1 MDLIERLTAALNAG
15 RPVPR
20 HVARHVARAQPYL
33 AMPAN
38 ERPTRALGV
47 VGGDDASS
55 STPQASWSSAWL
67 DAPESDRISIGVAIL
82 DLMTQR
88 GAVRHVHDAAAMLP
102 ALGRVAPPHHEEDRH
117 AVLDLARRIAGTGWY
132 GTSPVS
138 YAIAMLERTR
148 AAGVSLD
155 GDARRIDALVTAIT
169 THHGLSTA
177 ELGRSRTRLLSL
189 AHPDHLDLDL
199 IVTHD
204 TWGTAVRTWLA
215 DHPEAA
221 TAGPLITH
229 LGRASSVTPTRR
241 WTQELHPFLEQPVTE
256 PLVRHM
262 VDASFESR
270 ITSGMGADW
279 IGTAGTHPANGAIV
293 RGAYWAAA
301 AGWAV
306 APNTW
311 SWVPETLARAGAHW
325 ALSPRNDNYPRDER
339 LANTT
344 VWLLADIATPET
356 LVALGRIKAR
366 VRSRNVSKQLSRALE
381 RAATN
386 AGITPGELL
395 ELSVPTCGLDP
406 SGHRELPVG
415 DGAAVLTLDPDGEA
429 SLTWLDAAAK
439 VTRTVPKAL
448 GASDPSAVTSAKAE
462 LKELR
467 LALSVERSRLE
478 DLLVEDRSWTAEAWR
493 EHYLQHPLTAALA
506 RRLIW
511 QVEGSTDGADGTS
524 GADGGAWTCVPH
536 ADGWLWSDGA
546 QRELPDHAQV
556 TLWHPARASVAEVQ
570 AWRER
575 LLATRIRQP
584 FKQAWREVYLLTPA
598 EETTAT
604 YSNRFASHILDYP
617 VARALMGARRWA
629 SNYLGPFDGGF
640 EGIARRD
647 FPAHDLRA
655 AFYHDAVEEGVDVVQ
670 HCATDQVRFW
680 RLSDRAETPVALTEI
695 PPLVLSEAMRD
706 VDLFVG
712 VSSIAADENWA
723 DGGPDRRD
731 RFGLYWETTA
741 FGELDGSAETRR
753 QALELLIPQLAIA
766 DRLTLDGRFLR
777 VRGELATYRIHLGSG
792 NILMEPGD
800 VYLCIVP
807 ARSAAARADR
817 VFLPFDDDHR
827 LSLILSKAVLLADD
841 RRITDPTIVA
851 QIEAHGRSR

>member
-1 MDLIERLTAALNAG
+1 MDLIGRLTAALNGG

-20 HVARHVARAQPYL
+20 HIARHVQRAQPYL
-33 AMPAN
+33 AMLPSTGQEVTLATAGGN
-38 ERPTRALGV
+38 GRP
-47 VGGDDASS
+47 S
-55 STPQASWSSAWL
+55 STLQTPWASTWL
-67 DAPESDRISIGVAIL
+67 DAPESERVSIGIAIL
-82 DLMTQR
+82 DLMTHR
-88 GAVRHVHDAAAMLP
+88 EAVERIYAVGPTTLA
-102 ALGRVAPPHHEEDRH
+102 ALGRIAPAHDADDRH
-117 AVLDLARRIAGTGWY
+117 AVLDLARQVGRTGWY
-132 GTSPVS
+132 GPSPVS
-138 YAIAMLERTR
+138 YAIAVLERSR
-148 AAGVSLD
+148 AAGVGMD
-155 GDARRIDALVTAIT
+155 GDAPRIEALVTAIT
-169 THHGLSTA
+169 TRHGLTTA
-177 ELGRSRTRLLSL
+177 ELGRLRTRLLAL
-189 AHPDHLDLDL
+189 ARPDRLDLDL
-199 IVTHD
+199 IAAHD
-204 TWGTAVRTWLA
+204 TWGTAVRTWLSR
-215 DHPEAA
+215 HPEAG
-221 TAGPLITH
+221 TTGPLITH
-229 LGRASSVTPTRR
+229 LARATSVTPTRR
-241 WTQELHPFLEQPVTE
+241 WTQELRAFLELPVTE

-262 VDASFESR
+262 VDASFEAR
-270 ITSGMGADW
+270 ITSGMGSDW
-279 IGTAGTHPANGAIV
+279 IGSAGIHPANGASV

-306 APNTW
+306 APDAW
-311 SWVPETLARAGAHW
+311 SWVPETLARAGGHW

-356 LVALGRIKAR
+356 LVALGLIKAR
-366 VRSRNVSKQLSRALE
+366 VRSRNVSKQLARALE
-381 RAATN
+381 RAADN
-386 AGITPGELL
+386 AGITTGELL

-406 SGHRELPVG
+406 SGHHELPVG
-415 DGAAVLTLDPDGEA
+415 DGVAVLSLDPDGEA
-429 SLTWLDAAAK
+429 SLTWRDAMGK

-467 LALSVERSRLE
+467 LALSIERSRLE
-478 DLLVEDRSWTAEAWR
+478 DLLVEGRSWTAAAWR
-493 EHYLQHPLTAALA
+493 EHYLEHPLTAALA

-511 QVEGSTDGADGTS
+511 QVDLE
-524 GADGGAWTCVPH
+524 ADGGAWTCVPH

-546 QRELPDHAQV
+546 QRELPEQARI

-598 EETTAT
+598 EETTST
-604 YSNRFASHILDYP
+604 YSNRFAGHILDYP
-617 VARALMGARRWA
+617 VARALMGARRWT

-640 EGIARRD
+640 EGVARRD
-647 FPAHDLRA
+647 FPAQDLRA
-655 AFYHDAVEEGVDVVQ
+655 AFYHDAVENAADMVQ
-670 HCATDQVRFW
+670 HCTTDQVRFW
-680 RLSDRAETPVALTEI
+680 RLSDRAETPVPLPEI

-723 DGGPDRRD
+723 DGGADRRD
-731 RFGLYWETTA
+731 RFGQYWETTA

-766 DRLTLDGRFLR
+766 ERLTLDGRFLR
-777 VRGELATYRIHLGSG
+777 VRGEFATYRIHLGSG

-807 ARSAAARADR
+807 ARSTAARADR

-851 QIEAHGRSR
+851 QLRGRRA